1 MANKPWKQAERN
13 AARALGTTRT
23 PLSGGASRQTRSDS
37 LHPRIYLETKYR
49 QRFAVVELI
58 RKEEVKAKKEE
69 KTAILC
75 LQQRGLKTRYYV
87 IPEKLMKLLA
97 PLL

>member
-1 MANKPWKQAERN
+1 LADKPWKQAERN
-13 AARALGTTRT
+13 AARVLRTNRT
-23 PLSGGASRQTRSDS
+23 PLSGGASRQTRSDT
-37 LHPRIYLETKYR
+37 LHKRIYLEVKYR

-58 RKEEVKAKKEE
+58 RKEEVKAKKEG

-87 IPEKLMKLLA
+87 IPEWMMKLLS